1 MPRGKAMVWFGV
13 LAVLC
18 LLVGAAAV
26 RFRRAYRRL
35 VDAPVTPRPQHEELS
50 LYEVAFLHGQGW
62 RVVLTALSAMML
74 GGRLTAYGK
83 EVTITDPVP
92 RDEVEADVIKVIGL
106 APRRRVWDRMH
117 RLGESAS
124 VDAVGDRLA
133 GQGLVGSP
141 TRCRAADAAFT
152 NLLVW
157 LWCTVVFALVA
168 AVFAALGD
176 RAALI
181 ALAVAVPALAG
192 GFLAQRHSEKWDPG
206 VTEAGRRAMVPDR
219 NRDGDRLVPRT
230 NDALSSYDVRCLER
244 VVYDGVLTGSLDRLH
259 DALIAPPETWDDP
272 PGLGGL

>member
-1 MPRGKAMVWFGV
+1 MVWFGV

-35 VDAPVTPRPQHEELS
+35 TDAPVTPRPQHEELS
-50 LYEVAFLHGQGW
+50 LNELAFLHGQGW
-62 RVVLTALSAMML
+62 RVALTVLAAMML

-83 EVTITDPVP
+83 EVTVTDPVP

-106 APRRRVWDRMH
+106 APRWGVWDRMH
-117 RLGESAS
+117 RLSESAS
-124 VDAVGDRLA
+124 VNAIGDRLA

-141 TRCRAADAAFT
+141 TRCRAADAAFV
-152 NLLVW
+152 NLCVW
-157 LWCTVVFALVA
+157 LWCTVAFTLVA

-181 ALAVAVPALAG
+181 ALAAAVFVLAG
-192 GFLAQRHSEKWDPG
+192 GFLAQRHFETWDPG
-206 VTEAGRRAMVPDR
+206 VTEAGRRVMVPGR
-219 NRDGDRLVPRT
+219 SRGGDRLVPRT
-230 NDALSSYDVRCLER
+230 NDDLSLYHVRCLER
-244 VVYDGVLTGSLDRLH
+244 VLYDGVLTGPVSRLH
-259 DALIAPPETWDDP
+259 DALIAPPETLDDS

>member
-1 MPRGKAMVWFGV
+1 MVWFGV

-50 LYEVAFLHGQGW
+50 LYELASLHGQGW

-83 EVTITDPVP
+83 EVTITGPVP
-92 RDEVEADVIKVIGL
+92 RDEVEADVIEVIGL
-106 APRRRVWDRMH
+106 GPRWGVWDRMH
-117 RLGESAS
+117 RLSESAS
-124 VDAVGDRLA
+124 VDAIGDRMA
-133 GQGLVGSP
+133 GQRLVGSP
-141 TRCRAADAAFT
+141 TRCRAADAAFVT
-152 NLLVW
+152 LHVW
-157 LWCTVVFALVA
+157 LWCSVAFTLVA

-181 ALAVAVPALAG
+181 ALAAAVPVLAG

-206 VTEAGRRAMVPDR
+206 VTEAGRRLMVSGQ
-219 NRDGDRLVPRT
+219 NGDRLVPRT
-230 NDALSSYDVRCLER
+230 NDDLSLYDVRCLGR
-244 VVYDGVLTGSLDRLH
+244 VVYDGVLTGSLSKLH
-259 DALIAPPETWDDP
+259 DALIAPPESWDDP